1 MSSHGGGST
10 GSMETSSRSGGARA
24 ATRPRAPTAP
34 KPMTPAQRKTLATQE
49 IMKAVGAITPTEK
62 EVAITAA
69 LEAVKEQL
77 LLEPEFQGAFR
88 QKYEEIQRLGMSSRS
103 ATKPKADLGPMP
115 QPKPW
120 FHLAAHNPLANLSP
134 YEIAE
139 AWEHRDF
146 RSVLAHA
153 GRDLV
158 REMVDVVKVR
168 EPGAKLPNKNS
179 MPAMMNW
186 ITLHVLGPGY

>member
-1 MSSHGGGST
+1 MSV
-10 GSMETSSRSGGARA
+10 SSRSGGAGA
-24 ATRPRAPTAP
+24 ATRPRAPKAPAVP
-34 KPMTPAQRKTLATQE
+34 KPMTRTQRKTLATAE
-49 IMKAVGAITPTEK
+49 IMKAVGATTPVEK
-62 EVAITAA
+62 DAAITAA
-69 LEAVKEQL
+69 LESVREQL
-77 LLEPEFQGAFR
+77 LLDPAFR
-88 QKYEEIQRLGMSSRS
+88 GTFRQNYDELQRLGTSTNRSS
-103 ATKPKADLGPMP
+103 AKKVELGPMP
-115 QPKPW
+115 QPKPS
-120 FHLAAHNPLANLSP
+120 FHLASHNPLANLSP

-168 EPGAKLPNKNS
+168 EPGARLPNKNS
-179 MPAMMNW
+179 MPAMIDW